1 MVRPAPIWDG
11 DIRNSES
18 GTGNVFKGGVRG
30 VEERHDSH
38 SRGAD
43 SFPKTVSTA
52 AMATDW
58 VLSLPR
64 RIPLL
69 KQGASAY
76 SPVQTG
82 SDKTSSDMKRNPS
95 LVSGLLIASL
105 SLPFAQQAW
114 SADRAK
120 VAAIKKRAAKQAV
133 PAPRPASTPIT
144 EAVPGGLRL
153 SLTTRL
159 RNVPAT
165 PVAAVAAMI
174 PAAAV
179 EQPATA
185 AVPVVAV
192 EPHALAPVAAAVAGQ
207 AAAAPGYPPPTYT
220 PPVYTPRPV
229 PMSGGRG
236 ENPYLP
242 RPLPREAAA
251 APQASSGGF
260 FSGLSQSIPLLPDS
274 GQSILPKITK
284 VYPTGEK
291 PLVVVSFKCPTE
303 VVGITPPTI
312 KILHEAVSLGMAGIN
327 KTDLLSF
334 DLQQVCQ

>member
-11 DIRNSES
+11 DIRISES
-18 GTGNVFKGGVRG
+18 GTGNVFTGGVRG
-30 VEERHDSH
+30 VVERHDSH

-43 SFPKTVSTA
+43 SFPRTVSTA

-58 VLSLPR
+58 VLSFPR
-64 RIPLL
+64 RVPLL

-82 SDKTSSDMKRNPS
+82 SVKTPSDMKRNQL
-95 LVSGLLIASL
+95 LVSSLLFASL

-120 VAAIKKRAAKQAV
+120 VAATKKRVAKKAV
-133 PAPRPASTPIT
+133 PAPRPASAPIAV
-144 EAVPGGLRL
+144 AVPEGLRL
-153 SLTTRL
+153 SLTTEL
-159 RNVPAT
+159 REAPAT
-165 PVAAVAAMI
+165 PVVPVTAV
-174 PAAAV
+174 
-179 EQPATA
+179 
-185 AVPVVAV
+185 VPVVAV
-192 EPHALAPVAAAVAGQ
+192 ESPAVASV
-207 AAAAPGYPPPTYT
+207 ASVVVNPAVAAPGFPSPTYV
-220 PPVYTPRPV
+220 PPAYTPRPV
-229 PMSGGRG
+229 PLIGGSV

-242 RPLPREAAA
+242 RPQPREADAGRAVEPAGAA
-251 APQASSGGF
+251 QQASSGGF
-260 FSGLSQSIPLLPDS
+260 LSGLIPSIPLLPGS

-312 KILHEAVSLGMAGIN
+312 KLLHGAVDLGMAGIN

>member
-1 MVRPAPIWDG
+1 
-11 DIRNSES
+11 
-18 GTGNVFKGGVRG
+18 
-30 VEERHDSH
+30 
-38 SRGAD
+38 
-43 SFPKTVSTA
+43 
-52 AMATDW
+52 
-58 VLSLPR
+58 
-64 RIPLL
+64 
-69 KQGASAY
+69 
-76 SPVQTG
+76 
-82 SDKTSSDMKRNPS
+82 MKRNQL
-95 LVSGLLIASL
+95 LVSGLLITSL
-105 SLPFAQQAW
+105 MLPFAQQAW

-133 PAPRPASTPIT
+133 PAPHPVSTPIT
-144 EAVPGGLRL
+144 DAAPDGLRL

-159 RNVPAT
+159 RNAPAT
-165 PVAAVAAMI
+165 PVAAVI
-174 PAAAV
+174 PVAAV

-185 AVPVVAV
+185 ALPAVAV
-192 EPHALAPVAAAVAGQ
+192 VPHAVAAVVVSP
-207 AAAAPGYPPPTYT
+207 AASAPTLPATAAPGYPPPTYT
-220 PPVYTPRPV
+220 PPVYSPRPV
-229 PMSGGRG
+229 SMIGGRG

-242 RPLPREAAA
+242 RPQPRETGVERVVEPVAA

-260 FSGLSQSIPLLPDS
+260 FSGLIPSIPLLPDS

-312 KILHEAVSLGMAGIN
+312 KLLHGAVDLGMAGIN

>member
-1 MVRPAPIWDG
+1 
-11 DIRNSES
+11 
-18 GTGNVFKGGVRG
+18 
-30 VEERHDSH
+30 
-38 SRGAD
+38 
-43 SFPKTVSTA
+43 
-52 AMATDW
+52 
-58 VLSLPR
+58 
-64 RIPLL
+64 
-69 KQGASAY
+69 
-76 SPVQTG
+76 
-82 SDKTSSDMKRNPS
+82 MKRNQL
-95 LVSGLLIASL
+95 LVSGLLITSL

-114 SADRAK
+114 GAGRAK

-133 PAPRPASTPIT
+133 PAPHPVSTPIT
-144 EAVPGGLRL
+144 DTAPEGLRL
-153 SLTTRL
+153 SLTTQL
-159 RNVPAT
+159 RNAPAT
-165 PVAAVAAMI
+165 PVAAMI

-185 AVPVVAV
+185 ALPAVAV
-192 EPHALAPVAAAVAGQ
+192 APVAAVVVSPAASAPTLP
-207 AAAAPGYPPPTYT
+207 AAAAPSYPPPTYT

-229 PMSGGRG
+229 SIIGGRG

-242 RPLPREAAA
+242 RPQPRGTGAERAVEPVATAPKAA
-251 APQASSGGF
+251 SGGF
-260 FSGLSQSIPLLPDS
+260 FSGLIPSIPLLPDS

-312 KILHEAVSLGMAGIN
+312 KLLHGAVDLGMAGIN